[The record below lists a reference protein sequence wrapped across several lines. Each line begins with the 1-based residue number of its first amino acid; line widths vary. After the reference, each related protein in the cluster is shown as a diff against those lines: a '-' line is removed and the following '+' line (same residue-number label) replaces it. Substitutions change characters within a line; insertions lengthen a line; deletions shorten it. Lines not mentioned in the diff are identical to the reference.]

1 MTQPDMKP
9 CPMCGGKAHLY
20 KVDYHG
26 YKVVC
31 VQCLIQTGKYEHPD
45 NAVAR
50 WNRRF
55 NEREQ
60 T

>member
-1 MTQPDMKP
+1 MATDNLKP
-9 CPMCGGKAHLY
+9 CPFCSGKAHLY

-31 VQCLIQTGKYEHPD
+31 MQCLIQTGKFEFAE

-50 WNRRF
+50 WNRRA
-55 NEREQ
+55 NE
-60 T
+60 